1 MPADNRVLILDMR
14 AAGRKRLAVAL
25 TRLGYIVT
33 QAEHVAAAQAI
44 REREAIPIVIAE
56 LQDLGDQVAELRAR
70 LYGSAIIVV
79 GPRALPA
86 ALAAWH
92 AGADAYVPRP
102 VREDE
107 LASAL
112 EHTLRTRAARAAEL
126 AEARPDSSSLDEFHS
141 MAAELARMINTPLI
155 SLLGTI
161 DLLAGELPP
170 NHPSRPYA
178 EAIISATPPSP

>member
-1 MPADNRVLILDMR
+1 
-14 AAGRKRLAVAL
+14 
-25 TRLGYIVT
+25 
-33 QAEHVAAAQAI
+33 AAAQAI

-112 EHTLRTRAARAAEL
+112 EHTLRTRAAPAAEL
-126 AEARPDSSSLDEFHS
+126 AEARPFSSSLVDFNS
-141 MAAELARMINTPLI
+141 MAAELARMINPPLI
-155 SLLGTI
+155 SLLGMI
-161 DLLAGELPP
+161 DLLAEELPP
-170 NHPSRPYA
+170 NPPPRQYA
-178 EAIISATPPSP
+178 EAIISAALRIRDVVWML